1 MKKTLIKICG
11 LRWAKDAELINPYPE
26 IAYAGLVFADS
37 RRRIDIKIAL
47 EIKSAL
53 RDDIKTVAVFA
64 DNSLDEIRS
73 VVAEVKPD
81 IIQLHS
87 DEDNNFILALGGKV
101 WKSVSIKD
109 RKSIEKIADFT
120 AADGIVLDTYSPL
133 ERGGTGKAFDRT
145 LLKGLNYNGMLILA
159 GGINKDNI
167 NQSIRELSPDVI
179 DLSSSVETDGYK
191 DGLKIKELIEEF
203 RKEDR
208 NGAQ

>member
-1 MKKTLIKICG
+1 MKKIFIKICG
-11 LRWAKDAELINPYPE
+11 LRRTKDAELINPYPE

-37 RRRIDIKIAL
+37 RRRIDIKTAL

-53 RDDIKTVAVFA
+53 RDDIKTAAVFA
-64 DNSLDEIRS
+64 DNSLDEIKY

-87 DEDNNFILALGGKV
+87 GEDNDFILAIGGKV

-109 RKSIEKIADFT
+109 SKSIEKITDFT

-133 ERGGTGKAFDRT
+133 ERGGTGKAFDIT
-145 LLKGLNYNGMLILA
+145 LLKGLNYSGTLILA

-167 NQSIRELSPDVI
+167 NQRIRELSPDVV

-203 RKEDR
+203 RKGDR
-208 NGAQ
+208 NGA